1 MIFLFPKW
9 DMLIPWRVCR
19 CFCSDQ
25 CKIVAKKS
33 KKHTLHLGTPENSEG
48 SLVKVFGPKIL
59 GVFGLLP
66 SGSHHQKKRGKA
78 EHLCEKKPPVSY
90 GHFCFFWGK
99 NGSFRGF
106 GLFFFFFP
114 RFGGRKF
121 CYHQKKTS
129 TGGGVDITSISN
141 CQMFFVFKLRIF
153 VWADSVSALPETNIA
168 PENRPS

>member
-1 MIFLFPKW
+1 
-9 DMLIPWRVCR
+9 MLIPWRVCR

-106 GLFFFFFP
+106 GLFFLFFP
-114 RFGGRKF
+114 PLRRSKILLPSKKNIHRRWGGHHF
-121 CYHQKKTS
+121 
-129 TGGGVDITSISN
+129 N
-141 CQMFFVFKLRIF
+141 FKLSDVF
-153 VWADSVSALPETNIA
+153 CFQTADFCLGGFCFCTP
-168 PENRPS
+168 